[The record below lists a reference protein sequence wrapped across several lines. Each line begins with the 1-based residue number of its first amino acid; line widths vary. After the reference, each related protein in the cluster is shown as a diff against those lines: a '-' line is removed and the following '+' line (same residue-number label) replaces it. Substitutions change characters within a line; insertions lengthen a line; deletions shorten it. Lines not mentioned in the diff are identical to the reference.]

1 MSAGRSFVTYF
12 KSDASGFTKGVNEMQ
27 EKLKGLNTALKNN
40 QKEQK
45 EASKNITSAEKEIAK
60 INKQIEKNGQA
71 KATVVLEEAEKKLAA
86 YEGIGVRKVIEH
98 GSSAADKIVDLAE
111 TGKHDAIVMGSQ
123 GLSNLKRFLMGSV
136 STRVSQYA
144 PCTVILVR

>member
-1 MSAGRSFVTYF
+1 MGAPLT
-12 KSDASGFTKGVNEMQ
+12 
-27 EKLKGLNTALKNN
+27 
-40 QKEQK
+40 
-45 EASKNITSAEKEIAK
+45 
-60 INKQIEKNGQA
+60 
-71 KATVVLEEAEKKLAA
+71 LEEAEKKLAA
-86 YEGIGVRKVIEH
+86 YTGIGVRKVIEH